1 MIKKAKRH
9 YVNNRDFYDA
19 LVLYRNKL
27 QTDPST
33 KVPNYI
39 GECIMAICSKL
50 STKPNFSGYSYR
62 DEMIADGIEN
72 CIVAVNGFDPE
83 KSTNPFAYFTQIA
96 WNAFIR
102 RISKEKKQQYI
113 KHKNMVNSVMLSEL
127 DHSTASTTGGS
138 ASQYNEMTN
147 EVIASFENKLTKS
160 KKVGKIG
167 LEKFVTNEQE
177 SVNESETPSA
187 SDSN

>member
-19 LVLYRNKL
+19 LVVYRNKL
-27 QTDPST
+27 QADPST
-33 KVPNYI
+33 KVPGYV
-39 GECIMAICSKL
+39 GQCIMAICTKL

-72 CIVAVNGFDPE
+72 CIAAVNGFDPE
-83 KSTNPFAYFTQIA
+83 KSNNPFAYFTQIA

-113 KHKNMVNSVMLSEL
+113 KHKNMVNNVLISDL
-127 DHSTASTTGGS
+127 DHGTLSSIAGS
-138 ASQYNEMTN
+138 ESHYNEMSN
-147 EVIASFENKLTKS
+147 EIIGSFEKKLTKS
-160 KKVGKIG
+160 KKVGKVG
-167 LEKFVTNEQE
+167 LEKFAANEQE
-177 SVNESETPSA
+177 SINEPETLSA
-187 SDSN
+187 SGSH